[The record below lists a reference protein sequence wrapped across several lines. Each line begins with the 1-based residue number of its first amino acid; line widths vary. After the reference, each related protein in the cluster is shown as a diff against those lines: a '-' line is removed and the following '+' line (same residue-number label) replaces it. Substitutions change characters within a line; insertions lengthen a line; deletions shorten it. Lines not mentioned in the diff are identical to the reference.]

1 MSANS
6 QDIRAWAVEQGI
18 ELGRRGAIPKT
29 VADRYEAEHN
39 GGPPAAGD
47 DTPMVILP
55 DGPQTPAEPPEPPV
69 TPEPP
74 PAERA
79 PVAPRQ
85 DRRGLLSRK
94 APAAAGKTRKTPPRV
109 SVADLAGMAYSGIG
123 YVLSRNPVLVPA
135 ARSMD
140 IMAPVA
146 GELIDEQ
153 IKGTVV
159 DRLVQPL
166 ARGSERGKVAVA
178 LAGFPVCV
186 AAASY
191 HPEWMPT
198 LRPVMKMC
206 LMVSMEVS
214 VPAQRKIEQRIEKMA
229 EDFGGVDFDAM
240 IDAVFATV
248 PVDGVPSSAEEAA
261 IRKARGELR

>member
-1 MSANS
+1 RHDRGTVQTALPGIHRVTPGARRTAPRRADLPPVRVARAIPGTAAESTGQTGASVMSANS
-6 QDIRAWAVEQGI
+6 QDIRAWAAEQGI

-29 VADRYEAEHN
+29 VTERYEAEHN
-39 GGPPAAGD
+39 GTSPEPAGD

-55 DGPQTPAEPPEPPV
+55 DGPETPPEPPGPPV

-74 PAERA
+74 PAEPA

-85 DRRGLLSRK
+85 DRRGLLSRRP
-94 APAAAGKTRKTPPRV
+94 PAGEKKTRKTPPRV

-153 IKGTVV
+153 IKGTVI
-159 DRLVQPL
+159 DR
-166 ARGSERGKVAVA
+166 
-178 LAGFPVCV
+178 
-186 AAASY
+186 
-191 HPEWMPT
+191 
-198 LRPVMKMC
+198 
-206 LMVSMEVS
+206 
-214 VPAQRKIEQRIEKMA
+214 
-229 EDFGGVDFDAM
+229 
-240 IDAVFATV
+240 
-248 PVDGVPSSAEEAA
+248 
-261 IRKARGELR
+261 